1 MSGTTTQELT
11 PKQRL
16 FVEEFLVDLNATKAA
31 ARAGYSPKTARSQG
45 QRLLTNVDIA
55 DAIREA
61 MASRSERTGITA
73 DMVVEALW
81 SEANDR
87 GEDASHSARVS
98 ALKVLLAHL
107 SPPKHPEPVD
117 LPRLVVGLLEHIDRD
132 HYLTPEH
139 VKRLNLTD
147 QGKGNG
153 KSKRGMKR

>member
-1 MSGTTTQELT
+1 MSATIEKELT

-81 SEANDR
+81 EEANDR

-98 ALKVLLAHL
+98 ALKVLLQHL

-139 VKRLNLTD
+139 KERLNLTD
-147 QGKGNG
+147 AAGGNG
-153 KSKRGMKR
+153 KGKRRHRA

>member
-1 MSGTTTQELT
+1 MSVTTTQELT

-16 FVEEFLVDLNATKAA
+16 FVEEFLVDLNAKQAA
-31 ARAGYSPKTARSQG
+31 IRAGYSEKTATEIGSENLRKPHVS
-45 QRLLTNVDIA
+45 

-81 SEANDR
+81 EEANDR

-98 ALKVLLAHL
+98 ALKVLLQHL

-139 VKRLNLTD
+139 KERLNLTD
-147 QGKGNG
+147 AAGGNG
-153 KSKRGMKR
+153 KGKRRHRA

>member
-1 MSGTTTQELT
+1 MSATIEKELT

-16 FVEEFLVDLNATKAA
+16 FVEEFLIDLNATKAA
-31 ARAGYSPKTARSQG
+31 VRAGYSEKTARQMATENLSKPVIE
-45 QRLLTNVDIA
+45 R
-55 DAIREA
+55 AIREA

-81 SEANDR
+81 AEANDR

-132 HYLTPEH
+132 HYPTPEH
-139 VKRLNLTD
+139 VNRLNPMD
-147 QGKGNG
+147 QSKGNG